1 METVLSYLGG
11 FASFVTYF
19 GVSIL
24 LLMAFKYLYM
34 LVTPHDEWK
43 LVREDKNVAAAI
55 GFIGAVIG
63 FSLALASAAS
73 NSVSVLDFTLWGGIA
88 LLAQIIAFSLVRFIL
103 VPGLVQRIVEN
114 EVAAG
119 VVLGGVSVSIGLLN
133 AACMTY

>member
-34 LVTPHDEWK
+34 LVTPYDEWK

-73 NSVSVLDFTLWGGIA
+73 NSVSVLDFSLWGGIA
-88 LLAQIIAFSLVRFIL
+88 LLAQIIAFSLVRFVL

-119 VVLGGVSVSIGLLN
+119 IVLGGVSVSIGLLN